1 MIILGAALLFLASLA
16 SAAPSPSSGCGTNL
30 PAQPHPGHQHKFF
43 LDMEDPVLGA
53 IQRHYYVHLPTAYS
67 MDNNVPVPLLVDFH
81 GWGGTDHDQIN
92 SVPWKNVADADPEG
106 FIVVAPAGM
115 DDNPSGGWWGS
126 WNCSSDTGPLGETC
140 DKSNTENHYPC
151 YSSCPLCD
159 PEEACDWTSCYDDVY
174 FTQLLVEA
182 INSQWCVDTNSV
194 HMSGVSNGGM
204 YIYSKLI
211 PQMSDVVAS
220 FGPVSGSPLLG
231 FNDPPPTPV
240 NIIDFHGV
248 NDGTVPYMS
257 VGPNDIGP
265 SNTVIS
271 WDGFYY
277 HQKPILLAEIR
288 DWMMCNPDPEPYA
301 TDMDGTE
308 GWKCLLWSGCQAG
321 KEVVAC
327 TGDHDHD
334 YPFNFDYEAGLKI
347 MWNFMKTH
355 PM

>member
-1 MIILGAALLFLASLA
+1 MFVVGAALILASSPALG
-16 SAAPSPSSGCGTNL
+16 APSPSSGCGGAL
-30 PAQPHPGHQHKFF
+30 PPQPHPGHQHRFF
-43 LDMEDPVLGA
+43 LDMEDPLLGA
-53 IQRHYYVHLPTAYS
+53 IQRHYVVHVPLAYS
-67 MDNNVPVPLLVDFH
+67 SDNNVPVPLLVDFH
-81 GWGGTDHDQIN
+81 GWGGTDQYQMN
-92 SVPWKNVADADPEG
+92 SVPWKSVADADPEG
-106 FIVVAPAGM
+106 FIIVAPAGM
-115 DDNPSGGWWGS
+115 DDNPAGGWWGS
-126 WNCSSDTGPLGETC
+126 WNCSSDTGPLGKTC
-140 DKSNTENHYPC
+140 DKSNIENHYPC
-151 YSSCPLCD
+151 YSSCPTCD
-159 PEEACDWTSCYDDVY
+159 PETACDWTSCYDDVY
-174 FTQLLVEA
+174 FTQLLVDA
-182 INSQWCVDTNSV
+182 INSEWCVDTNSI

-211 PQMSDVVAS
+211 PQMSNVVAS
-220 FGPVSGSPLLG
+220 YGPVSGSPLLG
-231 FNDPPPTPV
+231 FNDFPPNPV

-277 HQKPILLAEIR
+277 HQKPIMLAEIR
-288 DWMMCNPDPEPYA
+288 DWMLCNPEPEPWA

-308 GWKCLLWSGCQAG
+308 GWKCLLWSGCQGG
-321 KEVVAC
+321 KEVVSC

-355 PM
+355 TL